1 MTDLSHI
8 AEPLRQLAVPIES
21 MHEDPANARVGHDVD
36 RIAMSLKQYGQRKP
50 IVVNRLQNGK
60 IEAGNGTYR
69 AAKQLG
75 WSYVAVVFVED
86 DPATAAGYGI
96 ADNRVGEL
104 SRWDTEVL
112 REIAQT
118 TGDLFTGFEPAELDD
133 LVGVSAETGAP
144 QATVEDPGGQLDKAE
159 ELQAKWQVQPGQ
171 IYQLGNHRLMCG
183 DSRKRIDVAHL
194 MNGDLA
200 QLIWSD
206 PPWNV
211 NYGGAVE
218 VDNPQG
224 YKTRTM
230 NNDNLGKNFTLFVED
245 FTKMMME
252 FSIPGAPIYVVMGA
266 QEWPLIDHWLRVRGF
281 HWSSTIVWVKDQL
294 ILSRKDYHT
303 QYEPMWYG
311 WKEGAARLVEIADR
325 KQSDTWFIDRPK
337 RSEEHPT
344 MKPLELV
351 ERSLLNSSHPGDIVL
366 DLFSG
371 SGTTLAACERTG
383 RVCRAMDNDPKYV
396 AVGLERWTQMT
407 GQQPV
412 LEDL

>member
-1 MTDLSHI
+1 MTDLSYI
-8 AEPLRQLAVPIES
+8 TESLRPLAVPIEDL
-21 MHEDPANARVGHDVD
+21 HEDPANARVGHDVD
-36 RIAMSLKQYGQRKP
+36 RIALSLKQYGQRKP

-60 IEAGNGTYR
+60 IEAGNGTFR
-69 AAKQLG
+69 AARQLG
-75 WSYVAVVFVED
+75 WSHVAVVFVED

-104 SRWDTEVL
+104 SRWDPDVL
-112 REIAQT
+112 REIAST
-118 TGDLFTGFEPAELDD
+118 TDLFTGFEPAELDD
-133 LVGVSAETGAP
+133 LVGVSTATGAP
-144 QATVEDPGGQLDKAE
+144 QAAVADPGGQPDKAE

-171 IYQLGNHRLMCG
+171 VYQLGSHRLMCG
-183 DSRKRIDVAHL
+183 DSRKRVDVAHL

-200 QLIWSD
+200 QMIWSD

-211 NYGGAVE
+211 NYGGTVE
-218 VDNPQG
+218 DDNPQG

-230 NNDNLGKNFTLFVED
+230 NNDNLGKDFTLFVED
-245 FTKMMME
+245 FTKRMME
-252 FSIPGAPIYVVMGA
+252 FCVSGAPVYVVMGA
-266 QEWPLIDHWLRVRGF
+266 QEWPVIDHWLRARGF
-281 HWSSTIVWVKDQL
+281 HWSSTIIWVKDQL

-311 WKEGAARLVEIADR
+311 WKEGVGRLVEVADR

-351 ERSLLNSSHPGDIVL
+351 ERSILNSSHPGDIVL

-383 RVCRAMDNDPKYV
+383 RVCRAMDNDPKFI
-396 AVGLERWTQMT
+396 AVGLERWHVMT

-412 LEDL
+412 LEEL